1 MNDNPTKWPNTFKQF
16 VGKLPTNFLSV
27 FGHFVNLALKGLK
40 FEWQYLSTMSPNVP
54 QCLLISYWLRLGSM
68 SLKLFFLYP
77 FYLEILYWRII
88 KFENKIFF
96 FFFRLRET
104 HNALQLSVF
113 FSFFS
118 SSFFC
123 VIRNIEKFGA
133 KNYFT
138 DLRTTNTIYRFRD
151 SVPVLEIHDCY

>member
-1 MNDNPTKWPNTFKQF
+1 MTISLNPQR
-16 VGKLPTNFLSV
+16 
-27 FGHFVNLALKGLK
+27 
-40 FEWQYLSTMSPNVP
+40 
-54 QCLLISYWLRLGSM
+54 LLISYWLRLGSM

-151 SVPVLEIHDCY
+151 SVPVLEIHDCYQDMQKFEQHSISIQAIAKRREQCCVHANIQPTSKSFET